1 MLRKIRVTLAI
12 VFFAAI
18 TLLFLDFTG
27 TIHAWLG
34 WMAKIQFLPAIFALH
49 VWLGW
54 MAKIQFLPAIFAL
67 NTVVIIAL
75 IAITLIFGRIYCS
88 VICPLGVFQDIVS
101 WISSKRKKKKA
112 RFSYSPAKSWLRYSI
127 LAIFII
133 AFIAGIHS
141 LVALLAPYSSYGR
154 IVSNL
159 FAPIW
164 QWGNNV
170 LASVAEHYDSYA
182 FYRTDVWLKS
192 LSTFI
197 IAALTFC
204 IVIVLAWKNGRTY
217 CNTVCPV
224 GTVLGFLSKYALLK
238 PVIDTDKCKGCSLCS
253 RKCKASCIDYK
264 NHTIDYSRCVD
275 CMDCI
280 DNCEFDAIHYGLR
293 KKNNHVIENDDTKG
307 KKKNPASRRTFIT
320 LSALMAAETVLKA
333 QEKKVDG
340 GLAIIEDKKIP
351 NRATAIVPPGAI
363 SHSNFATHCTACQ
376 LCVSVCPN
384 GVLRPSTDITRLMQ
398 PEMSYERGYCRPECT
413 KCSEVCPTG
422 AINLIDIAEKSA
434 IHIGHAVWVKENCVP
449 LTDGVE
455 CGNCARHCPTG
466 AIQMVN
472 SDPNDSESPKIPV
485 INTERC
491 IGCGACEN
499 LCPARPF
506 SAIYVEGHEVHRT
519 V

>member
-27 TIHAWLG
+27 TIHA
-34 WMAKIQFLPAIFALH
+34 
-49 VWLGW
+49 WLGW

-112 RFSYSPAKSWLRYSI
+112 RFSYFPAKSWLRYSI

-192 LSTFI
+192 LPTFI

-224 GTVLGFLSKYALLK
+224 GTVLGFLSK
-238 PVIDTDKCKGCSLCS
+238 
-253 RKCKASCIDYK
+253 
-264 NHTIDYSRCVD
+264 
-275 CMDCI
+275 
-280 DNCEFDAIHYGLR
+280 
-293 KKNNHVIENDDTKG
+293 
-307 KKKNPASRRTFIT
+307 
-320 LSALMAAETVLKA
+320 
-333 QEKKVDG
+333 
-340 GLAIIEDKKIP
+340 
-351 NRATAIVPPGAI
+351 
-363 SHSNFATHCTACQ
+363 
-376 LCVSVCPN
+376 
-384 GVLRPSTDITRLMQ
+384 
-398 PEMSYERGYCRPECT
+398 
-413 KCSEVCPTG
+413 
-422 AINLIDIAEKSA
+422 
-434 IHIGHAVWVKENCVP
+434 
-449 LTDGVE
+449 
-455 CGNCARHCPTG
+455 
-466 AIQMVN
+466 
-472 SDPNDSESPKIPV
+472 
-485 INTERC
+485 
-491 IGCGACEN
+491 
-499 LCPARPF
+499 
-506 SAIYVEGHEVHRT
+506 
-519 V
+519 